1 MDARGGPL
9 RIVAI
14 LFMVMALCFPV
25 FAGPTFIYGG
35 DFNLQIPAGPDA
47 GKGWMDDAIIEV
59 SRHATISDIDV
70 GITLMHSN
78 AFDLQI
84 FVQSPLGT
92 RLCLNMY
99 DFKDEFFKGEDYIQ
113 TIFDDEAEIPIELGT
128 APFTGRFRPK
138 TGSLLEVFDG
148 EDAYGLWRLQI
159 YDMWYWDTGSLDRVE
174 LIITIC
180 EPTTVTLL
188 AFGIGLTALFRPRRK

>member
-1 MDARGGPL
+1 
-9 RIVAI
+9 
-14 LFMVMALCFPV
+14 
-25 FAGPTFIYGG
+25 
-35 DFNLQIPAGPDA
+35 
-47 GKGWMDDAIIEV
+47 
-59 SRHATISDIDV
+59 
-70 GITLMHSN
+70 
-78 AFDLQI
+78 
-84 FVQSPLGT
+84 
-92 RLCLNMY
+92 MY